1 MHFKLGTGLATT
13 TRAHTMIL
21 RRPHFHLSSST
32 LFKDARPVRALLV
45 SNEGRQRRRPP
56 LVSQDLGKYT
66 HSYSSTLSTAND
78 PLPITDHIRRR
89 YKAGASLAIGDSRFH
104 IPSSENDRDYEF
116 SFKRNLSSNYQVRRD
131 ESNTYL
137 HELARQVA
145 FLFSDLNLRNNEHA
159 RSIFRD
165 ARFLPLRDL
174 LAIKSVKKY
183 TRDAVDPSCA
193 VIDAINFFNANNTTS
208 SLGQSSLQLHVEE
221 SNTGDTVV
229 RRSPSFCYV
238 DSIKNSRGKMM
249 VVEGWPKDKKAR
261 PSRAISHVRSLI
273 CNRDVGDIPMA
284 YFRYDNDLGVMNI
297 EFESEEGASCAWEN
311 LRRAASHAGVIHC
324 INVQNLCSDTNS
336 NSYKLQLGQLI
347 LVTRSIDISMT
358 SSLDPDGITDT
369 AAADTV
375 SDDKH
380 DKPVRASILNLAA
393 KGMPTLNQFTDAMT
407 LLYQEHVSLP
417 SISPEWLRKRR
428 HRATQKYK
436 QYNTAED
443 DERLL
448 LRRQHLCR
456 DVVRLVSS
464 IKASINQGKIR
475 ALRGKDGYAL
485 TDSLGLAMLVYSETQ
500 PHLGAQSPDGGLS
513 GDALSPYESCL
524 DVFGILRKLNLDIQ
538 PSHYAY
544 AIRAACRESRF
555 HQATKLFL
563 GQIDGNDTDNPDA
576 MATGGFTPIDA
587 ALAWEGLYAMAMTE
601 GDEVNE
607 SPSKRV
613 FNTAMKMCMISPS
626 GQKSCKSTR
635 QLRC

>member
-1 MHFKLGTGLATT
+1 M
-13 TRAHTMIL
+13 
-21 RRPHFHLSSST
+21 
-32 LFKDARPVRALLV
+32 RALLV
-45 SNEGRQRRRPP
+45 SHEGRRRRRPP
-56 LVSQDLGKYT
+56 LVSQDFGKYT
-66 HSYSSTLSTAND
+66 HSYSSSLSTA
-78 PLPITDHIRRR
+78 
-89 YKAGASLAIGDSRFH
+89 AGASHAIGDSRVH
-104 IPSSENDRDYEF
+104 TPASENGRDDEL
-116 SFKRNLSSNYQVRRD
+116 SFKHIFLSSNYQVRRD
-131 ESNTYL
+131 GRNTYL
-137 HELARQVA
+137 HELSRQVA

-165 ARFLPLRDL
+165 DRFLPLKDL

-183 TRDAVDPSCA
+183 TRDAVDPSCV
-193 VIDAINFFNANNTTS
+193 VIDAINFFNANNATS

-221 SNTGDTVV
+221 SNSGDTVV

-249 VVEGWPKDKKAR
+249 VVEGWPTDKKAR
-261 PSRAISHVRSLI
+261 PPRAISHVRSLI
-273 CNRDVGDIPMA
+273 CNRDVSDIPMA

-311 LRRAASHAGVIHC
+311 LRRAASHADVIHG
-324 INVQNLCSDTNS
+324 INVQNLLSDTHS
-336 NSYKLQLGQLI
+336 NSYRLQLGQLI

-358 SSLDPDGITDT
+358 SSLDPDGITDDT
-369 AAADTV
+369 AAAVTV
-375 SDDKH
+375 SDDKQSNPVL
-380 DKPVRASILNLAA
+380 DKPVRASIL
-393 KGMPTLNQFTDAMT
+393 PTLNQFTDAMT

-417 SISPEWLRKRR
+417 SLSPELLRKRR
-428 HRATQKYK
+428 HRTTQNNK
-436 QYNTAED
+436 QHNTAEE

-448 LRRQHLCR
+448 LRRQYLCR
-456 DVVRLVSS
+456 DVARLVSS

-500 PHLGAQSPDGGLS
+500 PHLGGQSSGGGLS
-513 GDALSPYESCL
+513 GDALSPYEACL
-524 DVFGILRKLNLDIQ
+524 EVFGILRKLNLDIQ

-544 AIRAACRESRF
+544 AIRAACRESRWIE
-555 HQATKLFL
+555 ATKLFL
-563 GQIDGNDTDNPDA
+563 GQIGGNDTDNSDS

-601 GDEVNE
+601 EEGGDKVNE

-613 FNTAMKMCMISPS
+613 FDTAMKMCMISPS

-635 QLRC
+635 RLRR

>member
-1 MHFKLGTGLATT
+1 
-13 TRAHTMIL
+13 MIL
-21 RRPHFHLSSST
+21 RGPHLHISNST

-45 SNEGRQRRRPP
+45 SHEGRRRRRPP
-56 LVSQDLGKYT
+56 LVSQDFGKYT
-66 HSYSSTLSTAND
+66 HSYSSSLSTA
-78 PLPITDHIRRR
+78 
-89 YKAGASLAIGDSRFH
+89 AEASHAIGDSRAH
-104 IPSSENDRDYEF
+104 TPSSENDRDNEL
-116 SFKRNLSSNYQVRRD
+116 SFKRILSSNYQVRRD
-131 ESNTYL
+131 EKKTHL
-137 HELARQVA
+137 HELSRQVA

-165 ARFLPLRDL
+165 DRFLPLKDL

-183 TRDAVDPSCA
+183 TRDAVDPSCV
-193 VIDAINFFNANNTTS
+193 VIDAINFFNANNATS

-249 VVEGWPKDKKAR
+249 AVEGWPTDKKAR
-261 PSRAISHVRSLI
+261 PPRAISHVRSLI
-273 CNRDVGDIPMA
+273 CNRDVGDIPIA

-311 LRRAASHAGVIHC
+311 LRRAASHADVTHG
-324 INVQNLCSDTNS
+324 INVQNLLSDTHS
-336 NSYKLQLGQLI
+336 NSYRLQLGPLI

-358 SSLDPDGITDT
+358 SSVDPDGITD
-369 AAADTV
+369 AAAAVTV
-375 SDDKH
+375 SDDKQSNPVL
-380 DKPVRASILNLAA
+380 DKPVRASVLNWAA
-393 KGMPTLNQFTDAMT
+393 EGMPTLNQFTDAMT

-417 SISPEWLRKRR
+417 SLSPELLRKRR
-428 HRATQKYK
+428 HRATQKNK
-436 QYNTAED
+436 QHNTAEE

-448 LRRQHLCR
+448 LRRQYLCR
-456 DVVRLVSS
+456 DVARLVSS

-500 PHLGAQSPDGGLS
+500 PYLGARSPDGGLS
-513 GDALSPYESCL
+513 GDALSPYEACL

-544 AIRAACRESRF
+544 AIRAASHESLF
-555 HQATKLFL
+555 VEATKLFL
-563 GQIDGNDTDNPDA
+563 GQIDGNDTDNPDS
-576 MATGGFTPIDA
+576 MAAGGFTPIDA

-601 GDEVNE
+601 EEGGDKVNK
-607 SPSKRV
+607 SQRV
-613 FNTAMKMCMISPS
+613 FDTAMKMCMISPS

-635 QLRC
+635 RLGC